1 MVISLHCLHGPTVV
15 IAHLHGLPEEDR
27 GGSRGL
33 IWLVERT
40 SWRLTEKILNH
51 IWTSAVPLRRSPDH
65 DPQSDATN
73 RDDHGAAVAPDQF
86 SPCTHTASLG
96 DRGVA
101 RAVSRLLIYMAGQAS
116 RWDGGGTG
124 PEILGG

>member
-1 MVISLHCLHGPTVV
+1 
-15 IAHLHGLPEEDR
+15 
-27 GGSRGL
+27 
-33 IWLVERT
+33 
-40 SWRLTEKILNH
+40 
-51 IWTSAVPLRRSPDH
+51 VPLRRSPDH

-101 RAVSRLLIYMAGQAS
+101 RAVSGLLIYMAGQAS